1 MVSEY
6 PTGKALM
13 QNFLWI
19 TRLGTSVIPQIDLQF
34 LSRKL
39 PASRLISHHFSL
51 EQVVQ
56 DYDTFDHDMKVE
68 ILKVI
73 VTNEI
78 MMEKFLQTEGK
89 ESIPFPIITS
99 METFPDDTTRNSF
112 RFTIDKSYVSS
123 WNDNAPTA
131 K

>member
-1 MVSEY
+1 
-6 PTGKALM
+6 
-13 QNFLWI
+13 
-19 TRLGTSVIPQIDLQF
+19 
-34 LSRKL
+34 
-39 PASRLISHHFSL
+39 
-51 EQVVQ
+51 
-56 DYDTFDHDMKVE
+56 MKVE